1 MLMTKT
7 TTWQQITMKT
17 EEICLWTDDDHK
29 TAEIPKDTDDI
40 RVQEI
45 HVETDDAHGQTK
57 IKTEKIRMLTDDE
70 RQTKIPIGA
79 NVDDILLL
87 LLLGGRG
94 GGRGR
99 GEGHNA
105 LTEENPVGID
115 NTAD

>member
-1 MLMTKT
+1 MD
-7 TTWQQITMKT
+7 
-17 EEICLWTDDDHK
+17 DDDHK
-29 TAEIPKDTDDI
+29 TAEIPKETDDI

-45 HVETDDAHGQTK
+45 LVETDGAHGQTK

-70 RQTKIPIGA
+70 RQTEIPIGA

-87 LLLGGRG
+87 LLLSGRGSGGRG
-94 GGRGR
+94 GG
-99 GEGHNA
+99 HSA

>member
-7 TTWQQITMKT
+7 TTWRQITMKT

-29 TAEIPKDTDDI
+29 TAEIPKETDDI

-70 RQTKIPIGA
+70 RQTEIPVEA
-79 NVDDILLL
+79 NFDDILMLL
-87 LLLGGRG
+87 LDGRRSG
-94 GGRGR
+94 GGGKGTMLSLKRTLWG
-99 GEGHNA
+99 
-105 LTEENPVGID
+105 
-115 NTAD
+115 